1 MINVAPTNFA
11 TPDDYAICEQL
22 HRKFGTTYYFAT
34 KKFPA
39 EIQRHTHA
47 VYGFVRVPD
56 EWVDNP
62 GPLTPSEQLNLLAD
76 WRDQLNQG
84 IEGVAPAH
92 PVMRAFVDTVTATR
106 VSPCEASVFIRAM
119 EMDVTKNRY
128 QTYSELEE
136 YMRGSAAAVGIMMLQ
151 ILVPHQAAEQYTAA
165 KTLGDAM
172 QMTNFLRDI
181 SEDVQTRNRIYI
193 PLEDLNAFNV
203 NPEQIPQQ
211 IFDSNFKHL
220 MEFQIARTRA
230 LYKAADPGIA
240 SLPDHALQ
248 AVLLARVLYS
258 KILTK
263 LEEQD
268 LNPFTARARTTK
280 VEKLQ
285 AAYQVA
291 TNPRKLLE
299 SFQSQ

>member
-1 MINVAPTNFA
+1 MIQITPTTFS
-11 TPDDYAICEQL
+11 TPADYVLCEQL

-39 EIQRHTHA
+39 DIQRHTHA

-62 GPLTPSEQLNLLAD
+62 GPLTKTEQLNLLAD
-76 WRDQLNQG
+76 WRNQLNQG
-84 IEGVAPAH
+84 IEGKTPAH

-128 QTYSELEE
+128 QTYSELQD

-151 ILVPHQAAEQYTAA
+151 ILVPHQTAEQYTAA

-181 SEDVQTRNRIYI
+181 NEDVQTRNRIYL
-193 PLEDLNAFNV
+193 PLEDLASHNV
-203 NPEQIPQQ
+203 DPDQIPRQM
-211 IFDSNFKHL
+211 FDANFKNL
-220 MEFQIARTRA
+220 MEFQVARTRE
-230 LYKAADPGIA
+230 LYRAADPGIA

-268 LNPFTARARTTK
+268 FNPFIARARTSK
-280 VEKLQ
+280 VEKIQ

-299 SFQSQ
+299 SLQSP